1 MEVVKLKD
9 GREVVVRLFTEDD
22 KDGVAEM
29 MSSLSDDA
37 VRWGMPPYTRERLE
51 RGWWSRMENVTALV
65 AVDGD
70 RVAGYAGL
78 RKFSHPRRRG
88 NSDYVI
94 YLHQDYH
101 NVGLGTAMTRRIIEF
116 AGEEGLHRIGLS
128 VVADNEIAIRVYEK
142 VGFVVE
148 GRLRDAYL
156 GDDGRF
162 HDEVHMGLILE

>member
-1 MEVVKLKD
+1 MKVIRLKD
-9 GREVVVRLFTEDD
+9 DRKVFVRRFTEGD
-22 KDGVAEM
+22 KDSVAEM
-29 MSSLSDDA
+29 MASLSEEA

-65 AVDGD
+65 ALDGD

-88 NSDYVI
+88 SSDYLI

-101 NVGLGTAMTRRIIEF
+101 NVGLGTAMTRHIVKLAEQ
-116 AGEEGLHRIGLS
+116 EGLHRIGLS

-142 VGFVVE
+142 VGFEVE
-148 GRLRDAYL
+148 GVLRDAYF
-156 GDDGRF
+156 GEDGRY
-162 HDEVHMGLILE
+162 HDEVHMGLILS

>member
-1 MEVVKLKD
+1 VKVRLKD
-9 GREVVVRLFTEDD
+9 GRELVVRRFTEGD

-29 MSSLSDDA
+29 MASLSDEA
-37 VRWGMPPYTRERLE
+37 LKWGVPPYTRERLE

-65 AVDGD
+65 ALDGD

-88 NSDYVI
+88 ASDYLI
-94 YLHQDYH
+94 YLYQDYH
-101 NVGLGTAMTRRIIEF
+101 NVGLGTAMTRRIVEL
-116 AGEEGLHRIGLS
+116 ASKEGLHRIGLS

-148 GRLRDAYL
+148 GVLRDAYF
-156 GDDGRF
+156 GDDGRY
-162 HDEVHMGLILE
+162 HDEVHMGLILG

>member
-1 MEVVKLKD
+1 
-9 GREVVVRLFTEDD
+9 
-22 KDGVAEM
+22 
-29 MSSLSDDA
+29 
-37 VRWGMPPYTRERLE
+37 
-51 RGWWSRMENVTALV
+51 MENVVALI

-101 NVGLGTAMTRRIIEF
+101 NIGLSTAMTRRIVEI
-116 AGEEGLHRIGLS
+116 AREEGLHRIGLS

-148 GRLRDAYL
+148 GVLRDAFF
-156 GDDGRF
+156 GDDGRY
-162 HDEVHMGLILE
+162 HDEVHMGLILG

>member
-1 MEVVKLKD
+1 MKVRLKD
-9 GREVVVRLFTEDD
+9 GRELMVMRFTEGD

-29 MSSLSDDA
+29 MASMSDEA
-37 VRWGMPPYTRERLE
+37 LRWGMPPYTRERLE
-51 RGWWSRMENVTALV
+51 RGWWPNMENVAALV

-101 NVGLGTAMTRRIIEF
+101 NIGLGTAMTKSIVEL
-116 AGEEGLHRIGLS
+116 AKEEGLHRIGLS
-128 VVADNEIAIRVYEK
+128 VVADNKNAIRVYEK
-142 VGFVVE
+142 VGFVFE

-156 GDDGRF
+156 GDDGRY

>member
-1 MEVVKLKD
+1 MKVRLKD
-9 GREVVVRLFTEDD
+9 GRELVVRRFTEGD
-22 KDGVAEM
+22 KDGVADTM
-29 MSSLSDDA
+29 ASMSDEAL
-37 VRWGMPPYTRERLE
+37 RWGMPPYTRERLE
-51 RGWWSRMENVTALV
+51 RGWWSNMENVAALI
-65 AVDGD
+65 ALDGD

-101 NVGLGTAMTRRIIEF
+101 NVGLGTAMTRRIVELVR
-116 AGEEGLHRIGLS
+116 EEGLHRIGLG

-148 GRLRDAYL
+148 GVLRDAFFS
-156 GDDGRF
+156 DDGRY
-162 HDEVHMGLILE
+162 HDEVHMGLILK

>member
-1 MEVVKLKD
+1 MKVRLKD
-9 GREVVVRLFTEDD
+9 GRELVVRRFTECD

-29 MSSLSDDA
+29 MESLSEEA

-51 RGWWSRMENVTALV
+51 RGWWSNMKNVTALV
-65 AVDGD
+65 AVDRD
-70 RVAGYAGL
+70 RIAGYAGL

-101 NVGLGTAMTRRIIEF
+101 NVGLGTAMTRRIIEL
-116 AGEEGLHRIGLS
+116 AREEGLHRIGLS

-142 VGFVVE
+142 VDFVVE
-148 GRLRDAYL
+148 GVLRDAFL
-156 GDDGRF
+156 DDDGRY
-162 HDEVHMGLILE
+162 HDMVQMGLILG

>member
-1 MEVVKLKD
+1 MKVRLKD
-9 GREVVVRLFTEDD
+9 GRELVVRRFAEGD

-29 MSSLSDDA
+29 MASMSDEA
-37 VRWGMPPYTRERLE
+37 LRWGMPPYTRERLE
-51 RGWWSRMENVTALV
+51 RGWWSNMENVVALI
-65 AVDGD
+65 AMDGD

-101 NVGLGTAMTRRIIEF
+101 NIGLGTAMTRRIVEI
-116 AGEEGLHRIGLS
+116 AREEWLHRIGLS

-148 GRLRDAYL
+148 GRLRDAYF
-156 GDDGRF
+156 GDDGRY